1 VLVTELWSLSAG
13 ALVEAYTTGVT
24 TPLEALEACLERI
37 DDVDGSLGAFT
48 HLALDEART
57 EASRATTE
65 LRAGPP
71 RSPIHGVPVGVKE
84 VFEVAGWPHTAGS
97 LAWAGRV
104 GQTDAVAVSRLR
116 AAGAVI
122 VGLTRSHEFAW
133 GATTQHERRGGT
145 RNPWSPDRVPGGSS
159 GGSGAAVAAGMVP
172 LALGSDTGGS
182 VRMPAGFCATVGIR
196 PTYGL
201 VPTGGV
207 VPLAPS
213 FDCVGVLAREVR
225 DAASALTVLAGARAG
240 RGRGRRLDGG
250 SRGGLDGMRVGV
262 PKGHDPAL
270 GPDQAAALTAA
281 ADACAGLGAAVVPVR
296 LPSEREVLEDFARV
310 QAAEALALHAGPLGT
325 WPAARDLLG
334 SDVRDRLAEADR
346 TAAEQ
351 RGAGQGG
358 AGLDASLARLAEVRH
373 AVAALDVDLA
383 IAPTAACGPATVAC
397 PDGPGGSFRAL
408 VVGCNVLQSVTGV
421 SSVAVPAGL
430 DGDGLPVGVQLWGP
444 AGADWTVL
452 AAAGL
457 LREVLRPR
465 LPTGPP

>member
-1 VLVTELWSLSAG
+1 RCSSSTSGTGPPASPTRRGRPSTRRCRASCPGSRRVGPGSRPGRADRGRGGSAVAASDGCARSVLVTELWSLSAG

-71 RSPIHGVPVGVKE
+71 RSPMHGVPVGVKE

-182 VRMPAGFCATVGIR
+182 VRMP
-196 PTYGL
+196 
-201 VPTGGV
+201 
-207 VPLAPS
+207 
-213 FDCVGVLAREVR
+213 
-225 DAASALTVLAGARAG
+225 
-240 RGRGRRLDGG
+240 
-250 SRGGLDGMRVGV
+250 
-262 PKGHDPAL
+262 
-270 GPDQAAALTAA
+270 
-281 ADACAGLGAAVVPVR
+281 VR

-373 AVAALDVDLA
+373 AVA
-383 IAPTAACGPATVAC
+383 
-397 PDGPGGSFRAL
+397 
-408 VVGCNVLQSVTGV
+408 
-421 SSVAVPAGL
+421 
-430 DGDGLPVGVQLWGP
+430 
-444 AGADWTVL
+444 
-452 AAAGL
+452 
-457 LREVLRPR
+457 
-465 LPTGPP
+465 